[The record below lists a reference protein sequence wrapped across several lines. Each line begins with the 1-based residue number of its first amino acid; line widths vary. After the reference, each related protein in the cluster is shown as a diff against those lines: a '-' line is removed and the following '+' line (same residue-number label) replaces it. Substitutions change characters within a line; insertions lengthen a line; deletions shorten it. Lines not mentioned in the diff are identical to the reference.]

1 MSEFEH
7 IVLARVLLAEY
18 QSYREERVILE
29 AWSLLERLL
38 KAAEAG
44 KRMGSVLEILV
55 TQALVYKVQGST
67 AQAFE
72 SLERALTLGKPEGYI
87 RIFVDEGD
95 SSQYFKNNTPKQYLS
110 IYPIIPYYR

>member
-1 MSEFEH
+1 M
-7 IVLARVLLAEY
+7 LLAEY

-55 TQALVYKVQGST
+55 TQSLIYQAQGSMS
-67 AQAFE
+67 QAFE
-72 SLERALTLGKPEGYI
+72 SLERALTLAQPEGYF

-95 SSQYFKNNTPKQYLS
+95 LIQYFKNNTPKQYLS